1 MTSPGLCPVVTLAS
15 ALLPQDPRTSVPSAS
30 PLGAAMP
37 PRGSRLMLPSFRKPL
52 RLPWSL
58 GCRFLIRGH
67 STRQKAP
74 NHTRPLAWNVHGSE
88 AGGLSRP
95 SPLGPHK
102 AHSRFRP
109 ATLRPAGSGAT
120 VPGSRGRWRNSEL
133 GTWRHLHLGA
143 SDVGPS
149 PRSAARPRL
158 PSGSPFRLLP
168 LCACGRVDT

>member
-58 GCRFLIRGH
+58 GCKFLICGH

-109 ATLRPAGSGAT
+109 ATLRPTGSGA
-120 VPGSRGRWRNSEL
+120 PCPARGVAGGIQSSAR
-133 GTWRHLHLGA
+133 GA
-143 SDVGPS
+143 TSIGPS